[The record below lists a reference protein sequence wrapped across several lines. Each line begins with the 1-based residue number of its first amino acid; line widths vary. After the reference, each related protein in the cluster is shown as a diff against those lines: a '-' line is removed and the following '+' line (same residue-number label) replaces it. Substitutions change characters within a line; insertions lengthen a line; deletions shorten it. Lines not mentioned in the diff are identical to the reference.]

1 MAGAK
6 KKSKS
11 KPKPVQR
18 RIVRIPAAYMD
29 GIEPASSLFSPLYQF
44 ENGLRILLND
54 FLTTCYG
61 PTWWD
66 VSLKAK
72 LPTVHKYAEDRKA
85 EKVSMP
91 WIGTSARVSV
101 LPIHL
106 ITLGQLEEI
115 VKTYQADCIPHLFPS
130 LTFFQGHLE
139 VIKRVRNLYS
149 HMFPCITQQD
159 CKVARREISTLSD
172 HINSRLP

>member
-6 KKSKS
+6 KQHK
-11 KPKPVQR
+11 KPKPVPR
-18 RIVRIPAAYMD
+18 RLVRIPAAYME
-29 GIEPASSLFSPLYQF
+29 GIDPASGLFSPLYQF
-44 ENGLRILLND
+44 ENGLRILVND

-61 PTWWD
+61 NAWWD
-66 VSLKAK
+66 VSLRAK
-72 LPTVHKYAEDRKA
+72 LPRIYQYAEEKKVEKA
-85 EKVSMP
+85 SMP
-91 WIGTSARVSV
+91 WIGTSARVAI

-115 VKTYQADCIPHLFPS
+115 VKAYQSDCIPHLFPS
-130 LTFFQGHLE
+130 LTFFQGHME

-159 CKVARREISTLSD
+159 CRVARREISTLSE
-172 HINSRLP
+172 HINARLP